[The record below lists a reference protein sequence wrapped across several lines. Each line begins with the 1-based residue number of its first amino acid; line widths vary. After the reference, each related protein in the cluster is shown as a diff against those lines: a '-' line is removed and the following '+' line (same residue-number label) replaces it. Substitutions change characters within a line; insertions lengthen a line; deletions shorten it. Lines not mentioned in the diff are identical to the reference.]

1 MRFLIAFILAALSGM
16 GVGGGGLFALYLKF
30 FTEYPQIKVQSL
42 NLLFFLFAS
51 SAALCV
57 HLTSRKIYFVP
68 VVIMIASGV
77 VGSFLGTS
85 VALAVDGNALSKI
98 FGGMLVLS
106 ALYSF
111 FKKSSQK
118 QKK

>member
-1 MRFLIAFILAALSGM
+1 MNFLVAFILAALSGM
-16 GVGGGGLFALYLKF
+16 GVGGGGLFALFLKF
-30 FTEYPQIKVQSL
+30 FTDFPQIKVQAL

-57 HLTSRKIYFVP
+57 HLTSRRIYFIP

-77 VGSFLGTS
+77 FGSFLGS
-85 VALAVDGNALSKI
+85 SIALAVDGMALSKI
-98 FGGMLVLS
+98 FGSMLVLS
-106 ALYSF
+106 AIYSF
-111 FKKSSQK
+111 FRKSERK

>member
-1 MRFLIAFILAALSGM
+1 MNFLIAFILAALSGM

-30 FTEYPQIKVQSL
+30 FTEYPQIKVQAL
-42 NLLFFLFAS
+42 NLLFFLFAC

-68 VVIMIASGV
+68 VVIMIATGV
-77 VGSFLGTS
+77 AGSFLGSS
-85 VALAVDGNALSKI
+85 VALAVDGGALSKI
-98 FGGMLVLS
+98 FGGMLALS
-106 ALYSF
+106 AVYSF
-111 FKKSSQK
+111 FKKSERK